1 MFEVH
6 LPAAKTPFDASLL
19 NDYEEAI
26 RTKGVVVLKN
36 VLSEEHL
43 DELSHEFDNNWQ
55 EVQKKLGQ

>member
-1 MFEVH
+1 M
-6 LPAAKTPFDASLL
+6 AKTPFDASLL

-36 VLSEEHL
+36 VFSKEYL

>member
-6 LPAAKTPFDASLL
+6 LPVAKTPFDVSLL

-36 VLSEEHL
+36 VFSKEYL